1 MSEPRRLRARPGIL
15 RWLPFALIGAALLP
29 LLRALLG
36 GETLFWGLP
45 TLQFYPWRE
54 FAFAELRAGRLP
66 AWNPYL
72 GAGAPLLANYQTA
85 IFYPPNWL
93 MLVLPGP
100 LAMSLLALAHV
111 LWAALGTWRLGGAL
125 GMTPF
130 GRGISALS
138 YALGGYL
145 IARLGSFPTHN
156 AAAWLPWVFWLAHRV
171 LTRRTWRDAGA
182 LALAVGLLLLA
193 GHAQTAW
200 YGLLGAGAYA
210 LWRALWA
217 DRRASRRARA
227 RGLALAGLGVALG
240 AGIAAVQLI
249 PTAEY
254 LRQSDRAG
262 GLDYA
267 ALTNLSYHPAR
278 LLTLLMPHF
287 FGTPADGSVFTE
299 GIFFEDAA
307 YLGVIPLIAAG
318 AAVTAWLFR
327 RKALPPGPLPGRTR
341 EGEVAGRGG
350 EDLGGEASGERKAP
364 PPDPLPGGARE
375 GESAVP
381 AIQVPLS
388 SSAGEG
394 DLGGEACT
402 GGDQTSEVFEDFGS
416 LVRRKAPPPGP
427 LPGGAREG
435 EVAGRG
441 GEVPLSSSAGEGDL
455 GGEACTGGDQ
465 TSEVF
470 EDFGSLVRRQ
480 APPPG
485 PLPGGAREG
494 EVGGRGGEVPLSSLA
509 GEGDLGG
516 EACTG
521 GDQTSEV
528 FEDFGSLV
536 RRKAPPPGPL
546 PGGAREGEVAGRGGE
561 DLGGEASGDHDPA
574 LASVPFWAALAL
586 AGLFLAAGKYNPAF
600 RPLYDHVPTFGAF
613 REPVRWLILTHLGL
627 ALLAGIG
634 VDRWGHGPRVVYW
647 SRLTAAGGVGMALL
661 ALGARTLADLTPPE
675 LNTMALAVAAFGGW
689 IAVAALLT
697 LAQPLD
703 PAESVRSILWRA
715 AVLLVVTLD
724 LTWFAAGLNP
734 TVPAAFFDRREV
746 AGPPGRV
753 YWFDDAQYDATF
765 GTDEDEAPPVEGF
778 FDVGDY
784 RIAVRRREELRASLL
799 PNLNLL
805 DRVPSLDNNDPLL
818 PDVHRRYVALVEELG
833 AGAGALLRAA
843 GVTRAFGVAP
853 DGWTGTTPAVAPD
866 ADGATAWLVGAA
878 EWRESDEA
886 ISAALRDPAWD

>member
-1 MSEPRRLRARPGIL
+1 MSEPRPFRAQVSIL
-15 RWLPFALIGAALLP
+15 RWLPFALVGAALLP
-29 LLRALLG
+29 LLRALFG

-100 LAMSLLALAHV
+100 LAMSLVALAHV
-111 LWAALGTWRLGGAL
+111 LWAALGMWRLAGAL
-125 GMTPF
+125 GLAPF
-130 GRGISALS
+130 GRGVSALS

-145 IARLGSFPTHN
+145 IARLGSFPTHS
-156 AAAWLPWVFWLAHRV
+156 AAAWLPWLLWLVHRA

-217 DRRASRRARA
+217 DRGTPWRLQA

-240 AGIAAVQLI
+240 AGIAAVQLV

-318 AAVTAWLFR
+318 AALMAWLF
-327 RKALPPGPLPGRTR
+327 K
-341 EGEVAGRGG
+341 
-350 EDLGGEASGERKAP
+350 RKAP
-364 PPDPLPGGARE
+364 RDPTL
-375 GESAVP
+375 
-381 AIQVPLS
+381 
-388 SSAGEG
+388 
-394 DLGGEACT
+394 T
-402 GGDQTSEVFEDFGS
+402 T
-416 LVRRKAPPPGP
+416 
-427 LPGGAREG
+427 
-435 EVAGRG
+435 
-441 GEVPLSSSAGEGDL
+441 
-455 GGEACTGGDQ
+455 
-465 TSEVF
+465 
-470 EDFGSLVRRQ
+470 
-480 APPPG
+480 
-485 PLPGGAREG
+485 
-494 EVGGRGGEVPLSSLA
+494 
-509 GEGDLGG
+509 
-516 EACTG
+516 
-521 GDQTSEV
+521 
-528 FEDFGSLV
+528 
-536 RRKAPPPGPL
+536 
-546 PGGAREGEVAGRGGE
+546 
-561 DLGGEASGDHDPA
+561 
-574 LASVPFWAALAL
+574 VPFWAALAL
-586 AGLFLAAGKYNPAF
+586 AGLFLAAGKHNPAF
-600 RPLYDHVPTFGAF
+600 RPLYDHVPTFDAF

-634 VDRWGHGPRVVYW
+634 VGYWRRGPRAVYW
-647 SRLTAAGGVGMALL
+647 SRLTAAGGVGMALM
-661 ALGARTLADLTPPE
+661 ALGARAFADLAPPE
-675 LNTMALAVAAFGGW
+675 LDTMALAVAAFGGW
-689 IAVAALLT
+689 IAAAALLT
-697 LAQPLD
+697 LVQPPG
-703 PAESVRSILWRA
+703 PAHSARATLWRA
-715 AVLLVVTLD
+715 AVLLVVTLN
-724 LTWFAAGLNP
+724 LAWFAAGLNP
-734 TVPAAFFDRREV
+734 TVPASFFERHEV
-746 AGPPGRV
+746 ARPPGRV
-753 YWFDDAQYDATF
+753 YWFDETQYDVTF
-765 GTDEDEAPPVEGF
+765 GTDEDETPPVEGF

-784 RIAVRRREELRASLL
+784 RIAGRRREELRASLL

-805 DRVPSLDNNDPLL
+805 DRVPSLDNNDPLQ
-818 PDVHRRYVALVEELG
+818 PDVHRRYVALIEELD
-833 AGAGALLRAA
+833 ARAGALLRAA
-843 GVTRAFGVAP
+843 GVTRAFGVTP
-853 DGWTGTTPAVAPD
+853 DGWMGATPAVAPD

-878 EWRESDEA
+878 EWRKSDEA
-886 ISAALRDPAWD
+886 ISAALRDPAWDPAQTLILAGISPLSSSAGEGGRGGEAYLPGSISVLKEQPTERRFRVATDAPAYLVFAETWYPGWSATVNGAPAPILRANLAFQAVAVPAGESEVVFRYRINDFGVGVAISAGALIATLMLLLGGRVRRSRTA

>member
-1 MSEPRRLRARPGIL
+1 MSEPRPFRAQVSIL
-15 RWLPFALIGAALLP
+15 CWLPFALVGVALLP
-29 LLRALLG
+29 LLRALFG

-54 FAFAELRAGRLP
+54 FAFAELRARRLP

-85 IFYPPNWL
+85 VFYPPNWL

-100 LAMSLLALAHV
+100 LAMSWVALAHV
-111 LWAALGTWRLGGAL
+111 LWAALGMWRLAGAL
-125 GMTPF
+125 GLAPF
-130 GRGISALS
+130 GRGVSALS

-145 IARLGSFPTHN
+145 IARLGSFPTHS
-156 AAAWLPWVFWLAHRV
+156 AAAWLPWLLWLVHRA

-217 DRRASRRARA
+217 DRGTPWRLRA

-240 AGIAAVQLI
+240 AGIAAVQLV

-278 LLTLLMPHF
+278 LLTLWMPHF

-318 AAVTAWLFR
+318 AALAAWLF
-327 RKALPPGPLPGRTR
+327 K
-341 EGEVAGRGG
+341 
-350 EDLGGEASGERKAP
+350 RKAP
-364 PPDPLPGGARE
+364 RPDAARE
-375 GESAVP
+375 GERAGSGGEVS
-381 AIQVPLS
+381 LS

-394 DLGGEACT
+394 DLGGEAS
-402 GGDQTSEVFEDFGS
+402 GEH
-416 LVRRKAPPPGP
+416 KAPPPGP
-427 LPGGAREG
+427 LPGKAREG
-435 EVAGRG
+435 ERAGSG
-441 GEVPLSSSAGEGDL
+441 GEVPLSSSAGEGNL
-455 GGEACTGGDQ
+455 GGEAT
-465 TSEVF
+465 
-470 EDFGSLVRRQ
+470 
-480 APPPG
+480 
-485 PLPGGAREG
+485 
-494 EVGGRGGEVPLSSLA
+494 
-509 GEGDLGG
+509 
-516 EACTG
+516 
-521 GDQTSEV
+521 
-528 FEDFGSLV
+528 
-536 RRKAPPPGPL
+536 
-546 PGGAREGEVAGRGGE
+546 
-561 DLGGEASGDHDPA
+561 
-574 LASVPFWAALAL
+574 VPFWAALAL
-586 AGLFLAAGKYNPAF
+586 AGLFLAAGKHNPAF
-600 RPLYDHVPTFGAF
+600 RPLYDYMPTFDAF

-634 VDRWGHGPRVVYW
+634 VGYWRRGPRAVYW
-647 SRLTAAGGVGMALL
+647 SRLTAAGGVGMALM
-661 ALGARTLADLTPPE
+661 ALGARAFTDLAPPE
-675 LNTMALAVAAFGGW
+675 LDTMALAVAAFGGW
-689 IAVAALLT
+689 IAAAALLT
-697 LAQPLD
+697 LVQPPG
-703 PAESVRSILWRA
+703 PAHSARATLWRA

-724 LTWFAAGLNP
+724 LAWFAAGLNP
-734 TVPAAFFDRREV
+734 TVPASFFERREV
-746 AGPPGRV
+746 ARPPGRV
-753 YWFDDAQYDATF
+753 YWFDETQYDVTF
-765 GTDEDEAPPVEGF
+765 GTDEDETPPVEGF

-784 RIAVRRREELRASLL
+784 RIAGRRHEKLRASLL

-805 DRVPSLDNNDPLL
+805 DRVPSLDNNDPLQ
-818 PDVHRRYVALVEELG
+818 PDVHRRYVALIEELG
-833 AGAGALLRAA
+833 ARAGALLRAA
-843 GVTRAFGVAP
+843 GVTRAFGVTP
-853 DGWTGTTPAVAPD
+853 DGWMGATPAVAPD

-886 ISAALRDPAWD
+886 ISAALRDPAWDPAQTVILAGISPLSSSAGEGGRGGEAYLPGSISVLKEYSAERRFRVATDAPAYLVLAETWYPGWSATVNGAPAPILRANLAFQAVAVPAGESEVVFRYRINDFGVGVAISAGALIATLMLLLGGRVRRSRTA

>member
-1 MSEPRRLRARPGIL
+1 MSELRPFRTQSGIL
-15 RWLPFALIGAALLP
+15 RWLPFALVGAALLP
-29 LLRALLG
+29 LLRAVLG

-93 MLVLPGP
+93 MLVLPGS
-100 LAMSLLALAHV
+100 LAMSWVALAHV
-111 LWAALGTWRLGGAL
+111 LWAALGMWHLAGAL
-125 GMTPF
+125 GMAPF

-145 IARLGSFPTHN
+145 IARLGSFPTHD
-156 AAAWLPWVFWLAHRV
+156 AAAWLPWVFWLAHRA

-217 DRRASRRARA
+217 DRRDPWRLRA

-254 LRQSDRAG
+254 LRQSDRSS
-262 GLDYA
+262 GLDYS

-287 FGTPADGSVFTE
+287 FGTPTNGSTFTE

-318 AAVTAWLFR
+318 AALAAWLLKR
-327 RKALPPGPLPGRTR
+327 
-341 EGEVAGRGG
+341 
-350 EDLGGEASGERKAP
+350 DAP
-364 PPDPLPGGARE
+364 P
-375 GESAVP
+375 
-381 AIQVPLS
+381 
-388 SSAGEG
+388 
-394 DLGGEACT
+394 
-402 GGDQTSEVFEDFGS
+402 
-416 LVRRKAPPPGP
+416 
-427 LPGGAREG
+427 
-435 EVAGRG
+435 
-441 GEVPLSSSAGEGDL
+441 
-455 GGEACTGGDQ
+455 
-465 TSEVF
+465 
-470 EDFGSLVRRQ
+470 
-480 APPPG
+480 
-485 PLPGGAREG
+485 
-494 EVGGRGGEVPLSSLA
+494 
-509 GEGDLGG
+509 
-516 EACTG
+516 
-521 GDQTSEV
+521 
-528 FEDFGSLV
+528 
-536 RRKAPPPGPL
+536 
-546 PGGAREGEVAGRGGE
+546 
-561 DLGGEASGDHDPA
+561 DPA
-574 LASVPFWAALAL
+574 LATVTFWAALAL
-586 AGLFLAAGKYNPAF
+586 IGLFLAAGQYNPAF
-600 RPLYDHVPTFGAF
+600 RSLYEHVPTFDAF

-634 VDRWGHGPRVVYW
+634 VGCWGRGPRTVYW
-647 SRLTAAGGVGMALL
+647 SRLAAAGGAGMALM
-661 ALGARTLADLTPPE
+661 ALGGRAFADLPSPE
-675 LNTMALAVAAFGGW
+675 LDTMALAVAAFGGW
-689 IAVAALLT
+689 IAAAALLT

-703 PAESVRSILWRA
+703 PAQPARSTLWRA

-724 LTWFAAGLNP
+724 LAGFAAGLNP
-734 TVPAAFFDRREV
+734 TIPAPFFDRRAV
-746 AGPPGRV
+746 DGPPGRV
-753 YWFDDAQYDATF
+753 YWFDAYQYDVTF

-778 FDVGDY
+778 FDLGDY
-784 RIAVRRREELRASLL
+784 RIAGRRREELRASLL

-805 DRVPSLDNNDPLL
+805 DRLPSLDNNDPLL
-818 PDVHRRYVALVEELG
+818 PAIHRRYVALVEELG
-833 AGAGALLRAA
+833 AGAGMLLRAA
-843 GVTRAFGVAP
+843 GVTRAFGITPA
-853 DGWTGTTPAVAPD
+853 GWTGAIPAVAPG
-866 ADGATAWLVGAA
+866 ADGATAWLVVAA

-886 ISAALRDPAWD
+886 ISAALRDPAWDPAQTVILAGEERLPPTPNPSSTRREGPEGRVLLPSPLVGEGPGMGDENGNITAQTTSEALIPLTALPAERRFRAATDAPAYLVFAETWFPGWSATVNGAPAPILRANLAFQAVALPAGVSEVVFRYRISHFEVGAAISVGTLIAALALLGGRGVRRGPGTD